1 MYNLNTPIYN
11 TIKKYISL
19 NPLPFHTPGHKL
31 GSGIPMEILRDL
43 PFLDITEITGTDNLH
58 YPTGIIKEAQVLASE
73 AFGSDNTFFLV
84 NGSTSG
90 IHAMIMAICKPGDQL
105 IVSRDCH
112 KSVISGMMLAGAE
125 PVYMKPEYNQEFG
138 IPTIITPHEVEKTLV
153 NNPKAAA
160 VLITRPNYY
169 GVCSDIKKIAE
180 IVHRHGKVLAVDEA
194 HGAHLRFGDGL
205 PFCAMDSGADICV
218 QSAHKTLPALT
229 QGSYLHVK
237 DGRIDLDKLKMIL
250 RMLQTSSPSYLIMAM
265 LDVARDIMDRYGK
278 TLLSELLEHIETLQR
293 QTERENFRWSTKRD
307 ISGGDKDPTRIVIN
321 VGKLGLTGYE
331 ADRILREKYNIFA
344 EMSDISNIVLIAT
357 IADRRESFDRL
368 RKGLAGL
375 LEYQMKDSVKHK
387 GSSGILMKEP
397 EMPTQAMKLKNVLHT
412 NGISVILDKAEG
424 RISKEIITPYPPGI
438 PLICPGE
445 IITREII
452 EYIHELISKGCRVN
466 GVGEKLDILVLE
478 ENS

>member
-1 MYNLNTPIYN
+1 MNTPIYN

-31 GSGIPMEILRDL
+31 GKGIPAEILRDL
-43 PFLDITEITGTDNLH
+43 PFIDITEIPGTDNLH

-125 PVYMKPEYNQEFG
+125 PVYLKPEFNEEFG
-138 IPTIITPHEVEKTLV
+138 ITTVITPKEVEKMLEKY
-153 NNPKAAA
+153 PKAAA

-180 IVHRHGKVLAVDEA
+180 IVHRHGKILAVDEA

-237 DGRIDLDKLKMIL
+237 NKRIDLDKLKMIL

-265 LDVARDIMDRYGK
+265 LDVARDILDCYGK
-278 TLLSELLEHIETLQR
+278 ILLSELFEYIETIQK
-293 QTERENFRWSTKRD
+293 QTENENFRWLTNKD
-307 ISGGDKDPTRIVIN
+307 ISGGEKDATRIVIN
-321 VGKLGLTGYE
+321 VAKLGLTGYE

-344 EMSDISNIVLIAT
+344 EMSDLNNVVFIAT
-357 IADRRESFDRL
+357 IADKKESFDRL
-368 RKGLAGL
+368 REGLLGL
-375 LEYQMKDSVKHK
+375 LEYQAKDVAENKEL
-387 GSSGILMKEP
+387 SGILIKRP
-397 EMPTQAMKLKNVLHT
+397 EMPAQVMKLKNILHAAGT
-412 NGISVILDKAEG
+412 REILDKAEG

-438 PLICPGE
+438 PLLCPGE
-445 IITREII
+445 LITREII

-466 GVGEKLDILVLE
+466 GVSEKLDILVVDDKQ
-478 ENS
+478 